1 MEEVRTL
8 ARRRDQYLLLR
19 IEEMRD
25 ELRVVLHD
33 LGPEVDDLALIVF
46 GLATGE
52 LFESPREAGRAHAV
66 LERMTRRDAKAAL
79 IPAGGIERF
88 AAACAALDLLV
99 CNDSGVM
106 HIAAALG
113 IATISFHSLGRPA
126 EWAPRSDRAIAF
138 WAPASIGHIPVA
150 PVLEGARVLLG
161 VRDG

>member
-52 LFESPREAGRAHAV
+52 LFESPREALR
-66 LERMTRRDAKAAL
+66 LERGMVEEIGPHEAADL
-79 IPAGGIERF
+79 PVRLRITHASFPFDERLHEIDGLAIQGG
-88 AAACAALDLLV
+88 V
-99 CNDSGVM
+99 
-106 HIAAALG
+106 
-113 IATISFHSLGRPA
+113 
-126 EWAPRSDRAIAF
+126 
-138 WAPASIGHIPVA
+138 
-150 PVLEGARVLLG
+150 
-161 VRDG
+161 VR